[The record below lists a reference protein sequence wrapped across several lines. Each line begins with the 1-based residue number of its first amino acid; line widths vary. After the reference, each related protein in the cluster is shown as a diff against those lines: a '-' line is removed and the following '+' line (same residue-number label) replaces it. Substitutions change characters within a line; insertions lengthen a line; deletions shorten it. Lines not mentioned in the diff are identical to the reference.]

1 MSALK
6 FNQRILV
13 DRPTVTQGDNGG
25 DVVAWQFVGE
35 VWASIAPVGGRE
47 AARAGQIIA
56 STETRIV
63 IRWSPAMADIHATWR
78 IRRGEVIYNISRVV
92 NGNLSNREIELTCE
106 SGVNDG

>member
-25 DVVAWQFVGE
+25 DVVGWLLVGE

-63 IRWSPAMADIHATWR
+63 IRWSPVMADIHATWR
-78 IRRGEVIYNISRVV
+78 IRRGDVIYNISRVV

>member
-6 FNQRILV
+6 FNKRILV

-25 DVVAWQFVGE
+25 DVVAWLLVDE

-47 AARAGQIIA
+47 AARADQIVA

-78 IRRGEVIYNISRVV
+78 IRLGDVIYNISRVV